1 MKENILD
8 IIKLRPISLLEIIK
22 NNDIDKEIDT
32 ELILY
37 IIILMVVSF
46 YTLSTEKRFEEE
58 QYFLCN
64 PTISS
69 EISDS

>member
-37 IIILMVVSF
+37 KIILMVVSF

-58 QYFLCN
+58 
-64 PTISS
+64 
-69 EISDS
+69 

>member
-37 IIILMVVSF
+37 KIILMVVNF

-58 QYFLCN
+58 
-64 PTISS
+64 
-69 EISDS
+69 

>member
-37 IIILMVVSF
+37 KISGW
-46 YTLSTEKRFEEE
+46 TKSTVL
-58 QYFLCN
+58 YV
-64 PTISS
+64 PISTS
-69 EISDS
+69 CCKCISKPYQEF